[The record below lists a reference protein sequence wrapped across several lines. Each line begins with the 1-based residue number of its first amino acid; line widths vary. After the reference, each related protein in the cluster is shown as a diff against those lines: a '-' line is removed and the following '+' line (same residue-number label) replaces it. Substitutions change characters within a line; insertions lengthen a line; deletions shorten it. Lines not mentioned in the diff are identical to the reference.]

1 MNFYSQQAGGG
12 IVISNIPGGNPA
24 ADLVSTYSSSPTPY
38 SVSGFPGSPVLYSNV
53 PPGASGTLNLT
64 ATDPSSPASCCAKT
78 VGYPSASWGQN
89 VVEKQSEVVGNQ
101 TMNVAASVW
110 QPAPAT
116 DNFVDHATSDA
127 KLTYS
132 IEVVG
137 SGTTPV
143 AVEMQS
149 LLYTTPDALNAANE
163 VVGSAV
169 ASVQLPTALDGSM
182 QPFAGLS
189 SSNGLYVDYDSV
201 IYLDPGVAYPVLRLR
216 HPARLREK
224 RLAQCSP
231 RDERTAKSEQGKVLN
246 R

>member
-1 MNFYSQQAGGG
+1 MSFYSQQAGGG

-64 ATDPSSPASCCAKT
+64 ATDPSSPAGCCAKT

-89 VVEKQSEVVGNQ
+89 VVEKQSEIRATGIVGNQ

-127 KLTYS
+127 KLTYY

-137 SGTTPV
+137 SGSAPV
-143 AVEMQS
+143 AVKMQS
-149 LLYTTPDALNAANE
+149 LLYTTPDALNGANE

-169 ASVQLPTALDGSM
+169 ASVQLPTALDSSM
-182 QPFAGLS
+182 QPFAGIL
-189 SSNGLYVDYDSV
+189 
-201 IYLDPGVAYPVLRLR
+201 
-216 HPARLREK
+216 K
-224 RLAQCSP
+224 F
-231 RDERTAKSEQGKVLN
+231 ERTLC
-246 R
+246 RL